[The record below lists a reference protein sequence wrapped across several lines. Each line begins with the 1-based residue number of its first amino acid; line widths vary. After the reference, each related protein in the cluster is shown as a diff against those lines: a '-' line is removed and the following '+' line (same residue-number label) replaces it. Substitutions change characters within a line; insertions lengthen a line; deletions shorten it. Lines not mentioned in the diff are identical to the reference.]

1 MSALAAEQIHTT
13 GEIPAERP
21 ITLGVIV
28 GNRGFFPH
36 HLAASGRKQIL
47 EALARARINAVI
59 PEEGETDHGAIES
72 LAESRICADAF
83 RRNRDAIDGVLV
95 TLPNFG
101 DERAVANVLR
111 MADLDVPVL
120 VHAFPDDPIAMSV
133 ENRRDSFC
141 GKLSVCN
148 NLHQYGIPF
157 SLTSRHTEAPDSP
170 EFADDLKM
178 FAGTCRIV
186 RGLRG
191 MRVGM
196 MGARPAAFNTVRFS
210 EKILETNGISTET
223 LDLSEAFGRVERL
236 NDDDP
241 DVISKRQSIE
251 RYADARGVPAS
262 ALSKMARFG
271 VVLDRW
277 VSDAALDATAI
288 QCWTSMEQYF
298 GITPCTLMS
307 MSSNSLMSSACET
320 DIAGVI
326 GMQVLALASG
336 RPSALYDWNNNYGDD
351 PDKAVVFHCSN
362 LPKDVFVEILPK
374 IDYQAILA
382 GSLGP
387 ENTYGSINGRV
398 REDPFTFL
406 RVSTDDVHGEMRAY
420 VGEGVF
426 TDDPLDTFGGYGVA
440 RVPRLQELMRHICEY
455 GFEHHMAAGQS
466 LVAASVEEALNKYMG
481 WSVYRHS

>member
-1 MSALAAEQIHTT
+1 MSAVVAEQVRIT

-21 ITLGVIV
+21 VTLGVIV

-36 HLAASGRKQIL
+36 HLASTGRKSVL
-47 EALARARINAVI
+47 AALAAAGVGAVI
-59 PEEGETDHGAIES
+59 SEEADTDHGAIES
-72 LAESRICADAF
+72 LAEARLCADVF
-83 RRNRDAIDGVLV
+83 RQHRDRIDGVLV

-111 MADLDVPVL
+111 MADLNVPVL
-120 VHAFPDDPIAMSV
+120 VHAFPDDPGAMTL

-148 NLHQYGIPF
+148 NLHQFGIPF
-157 SLTSRHTEAPDSP
+157 SLTSLHTEAPSSS
-170 EFADDLKM
+170 EFAADLQM
-178 FAGTCRIV
+178 FVGVCRVV

-210 EKILETNGISTET
+210 EKILENNGISTET

-236 NDDDP
+236 SEQDP
-241 DVISKRQSIE
+241 DVTSKLHNIE
-251 RYADARGVPAS
+251 RYANARGVPHN

-277 VSDAALDATAI
+277 VSDMALDATAI
-288 QCWTSMEQYF
+288 QCWTSMEEYF

-307 MSSNSLMSSACET
+307 MASNSLMSSACET

-326 GMQVLALASG
+326 GMHALALASG

-374 IDYQAILA
+374 IDFQAILA
-382 GSLGP
+382 GTVGKD
-387 ENTYGSINGRV
+387 NAYGSIDGRV
-398 REDPFTFL
+398 KDEPFTFL
-406 RVSTDDVHGEMRAY
+406 RVSTDDVHGVIRAY
-420 VGEGVF
+420 VGEGAF
-426 TDDPLDTFGGYGVA
+426 TADPLDTFGGYGVA
-440 RVPRLQELMRHICEY
+440 RVPRLQDLLRHICEQ
-455 GFEHHMAAGQS
+455 GFEHHVAANQS
-466 LVAASVEEALNKYMG
+466 LVAATVQEALSKYLG